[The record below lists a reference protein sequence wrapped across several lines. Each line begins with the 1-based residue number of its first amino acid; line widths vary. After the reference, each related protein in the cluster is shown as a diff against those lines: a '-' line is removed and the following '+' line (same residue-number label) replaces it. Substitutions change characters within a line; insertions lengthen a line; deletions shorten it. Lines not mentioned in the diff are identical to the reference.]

1 MCAIKMSPKKL
12 LLAARWAVLSL
23 LLIGNQPAAAQ
34 MFQCPPG
41 SVSVSG
47 GGGMMC
53 QCADGSFASIYG
65 CAPPQQQQQQ
75 SAPRPPAGDYCSNG
89 ETCPVGQR
97 CGVIAGYCI
106 PHGMVDCGH
115 YMCQQ
120 GSFCGSGNACLA
132 QGSDD
137 CGEGKSCGPGQK
149 CSRSKTMC
157 LAEGS
162 IDCGS
167 YTCPSGSK
175 CARERKACL
184 AVNAVDCGSFDC
196 NAGSKCGS
204 GNQCLA
210 QTAIDCGG
218 GKSCPSGNVCIN
230 GGAECLTPQ
239 QVTQR
244 ADDEKRKKAEAA
256 QLTKEVKEA
265 EDFIRKEKV
274 RIAAEEKKKA
284 SEAAKQKADDTK
296 RPVDTAKQ
304 TPKDGQKDGQTA
316 AAAASQKQPG
326 SKPVD
331 GATLN
336 SNLKDTQSISS
347 NPPPKSGTQ
356 DSASTFQPRNPA
368 LNCSTFRNPGGD
380 ATIGQDGCLKPGY
393 ESKVPANPQT
403 PPQEQRTSQTSSK
416 GDRVKQKFPPRH
428 LVYKDVEECSGDYA
442 SRSYCTLKGGGRR
455 CSVTRITMSCE
466 KGLFGGDANCQESYR
481 DAPYEVCKP

>member
-1 MCAIKMSPKKL
+1 MSARETSSTRRL
-12 LLAARWAVLSL
+12 LRAGCWVFLSL
-23 LLIGNQPAAAQ
+23 LLIGSQPSAAQ

-41 SVSVSG
+41 SVSVGG

-65 CAPPQQQQQQ
+65 CAPSQQPQQT
-75 SAPRPPAGDYCSNG
+75 APRPPVGDHCSNG
-89 ETCPVGQR
+89 GTCPVGQR
-97 CGVIAGYCI
+97 CGIIPGYCI
-106 PHGMVDCGH
+106 PNGMVDCGH

-137 CGEGKSCGPGQK
+137 CGGGKSCGPGTK
-149 CSRSKTMC
+149 CSRSRTMC

-218 GKSCPSGNVCIN
+218 GKSCSAGNVCVK
-230 GGAECLTPQ
+230 GGEECLTPQ
-239 QVTQR
+239 QVAQR
-244 ADDEKRKKAEAA
+244 AEDEKKRKIAEDQRA
-256 QLTKEVKEA
+256 KEA
-265 EDFIRKEKV
+265 KDAQDFIKQE
-274 RIAAEEKKKA
+274 RIRITAEEKKKA
-284 SEAAKQKADDTK
+284 ADAAKQKAEDTK
-296 RPVDTAKQ
+296 RAANAAKQ
-304 TPKDGQKDGQTA
+304 TPKDGQVA

-326 SKPVD
+326 SKPAE
-331 GATLN
+331 GAALN
-336 SNLKDTQSISS
+336 SNLKDIQSISS

-356 DSASTFQPRNPA
+356 ESASTFQQPKNPA
-368 LNCSTFRNPGGD
+368 LNCSTFRNPAGD
-380 ATIGQDGCLKPGY
+380 ATIGPDGCPKPGY

-403 PPQEQRTSQTSSK
+403 PPQEQKATQMSAKPDRSQAKT
-416 GDRVKQKFPPRH
+416 PPRH
-428 LVYKDVEECSGDYA
+428 LVSHEDPDCPGLLYQPARIACA
-442 SRSYCTLKGGGRR
+442 SKGGGRL
-455 CSVTRITMSCE
+455 CKITTTTMYCE
-466 KGLFGGDANCQESYR
+466 KGLFGRNVNCT
-481 DAPYEVCKP
+481 APEIQISEQCR